1 MRKYLLSAAS
11 LLAVAT
17 VGIHAASATTYQAS
31 TWLEP
36 SHILTKDAYVPY
48 LAEIKAATGEAV
60 DFELYTSGA
69 LVPAQTTLSGVG
81 DGVAQLGL
89 VAAAY
94 TPSELPLSG
103 MINDLAFASAD
114 SLATA
119 LAFTEIALTN
129 QRLIDEYGQH
139 GTVVLGAY
147 STPVYLFACMA
158 DITNTDNIR
167 GKKIRTAGTAQNEW
181 ISSLGAVPVSVPST
195 DIYSGLERG
204 SIDCTLGDATNLE
217 NGPKFGEVAR
227 TVTLLDQGTSLGM
240 AYVYN
245 KAFWNEISPE
255 ARRQILDLTAHAIA
269 RTQISYEA
277 AVQDSLDK
285 TRARGT
291 TFNEPEQSLVDA
303 LAGFRAKVIET
314 YPQRTQADRGIAD
327 PTAVAQDFL
336 ALQEKWQGLLAG
348 VDRNDVDAVAALIAS
363 EIYSRIDENSY
374 GL

>member
-17 VGIHAASATTYQAS
+17 VGLGAAADTYQAS

-48 LAEIKAATGEAV
+48 LADIKAATDGAV

-103 MINDLAFASAD
+103 MINDLAFTATD
-114 SLATA
+114 SLATSLA
-119 LAFTEIALTN
+119 LTQLAMTN
-129 QRLIDEYGQH
+129 QRFIDEYGQH

-147 STPVYLFACMA
+147 STPTYLFACMS
-158 DITNTDNIR
+158 DITSTDNIR

-217 NGPKFGEVAR
+217 NGPKFGEVTR
-227 TVTLLDQGTSLGM
+227 TVTLLDQGTSLGIT
-240 AYVYN
+240 YVYN
-245 KAFWNEISPE
+245 KNFWNDIGPE
-255 ARRQILDLTAHAIA
+255 ARRQILDVTA
-269 RTQISYEA
+269 
-277 AVQDSLDK
+277 
-285 TRARGT
+285 
-291 TFNEPEQSLVDA
+291 
-303 LAGFRAKVIET
+303 
-314 YPQRTQADRGIAD
+314 RGIATQQIGYETAADKALEQAEATGTKVNEPQQSLLDTLETFRQTVASTYPEFTQTTYNVAD
-327 PTAVAQDFL
+327 PSDIATQY
-336 ALQEKWQGLLAG
+336 QELEQKWIDLLAG
-348 VDRNDVDAVAALIAS
+348 IDRSDVDAVAELIHA
-363 EIYSRIDENSY
+363 EIFAKIDENSHA
-374 GL
+374 L

>member
-17 VGIHAASATTYQAS
+17 VGLGAAADTYQAS

-48 LAEIKAATGEAV
+48 LAEIKAATEDGI

-103 MINDLAFASAD
+103 MINDLAFTATD

-119 LAFTEIALTN
+119 LAFTEIAMTN
-129 QRLIDEYGQH
+129 QRFIDEYGQH

-147 STPVYLFACMA
+147 STPTYLFACMS
-158 DITNTDNIR
+158 DITSTDNIR

-217 NGPKFGEVAR
+217 NGPKFGEVTR

-240 AYVYN
+240 TYVYN
-245 KAFWNEISPE
+245 KSFWNEIGPE
-255 ARRQILDLTAHAIA
+255 ARRKILDLTARGVAL
-269 RTQISYEA
+269 TQISYEA

-291 TFNEPEQSLVDA
+291 AFNEPDQSLVDA
-303 LAGFRAKVIET
+303 LAAFRAKVIET
-314 YPQRTQADRGIAD
+314 YPLRTQSDRGIAD
-327 PTAVAQDFL
+327 PTDVAHDYL
-336 ALQEKWQGLLAG
+336 ALEEKWKGLLDG
-348 VDRNDVDAVAALIAS
+348 VDRNDVDAVTALVAS
-363 EIYSRIDENSY
+363 EIYSKIDENSY